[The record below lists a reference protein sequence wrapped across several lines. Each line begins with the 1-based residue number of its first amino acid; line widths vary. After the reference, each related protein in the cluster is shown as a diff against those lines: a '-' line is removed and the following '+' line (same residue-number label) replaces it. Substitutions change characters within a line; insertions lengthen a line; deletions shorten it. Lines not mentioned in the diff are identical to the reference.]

1 MERITKF
8 RAAFLLTLVGLVLCF
23 FCIKLY
29 AMQIADEGAAAINV
43 TTYITRTRV
52 RAPRGDILDTNGNV
66 LVTNRAPVTRFVS
79 WVTKCVSPSV
89 KTCWDVF
96 STAPASPETR
106 APRFPKI

>member
-52 RAPRGDILDTNGNV
+52 RAPRLNSTSGEMS
-66 LVTNRAPVTRFVS
+66 LVSQAQPGPLV
-79 WVTKCVSPSV
+79 
-89 KTCWDVF
+89 
-96 STAPASPETR
+96 
-106 APRFPKI
+106 PRIEHGMPTTIQA